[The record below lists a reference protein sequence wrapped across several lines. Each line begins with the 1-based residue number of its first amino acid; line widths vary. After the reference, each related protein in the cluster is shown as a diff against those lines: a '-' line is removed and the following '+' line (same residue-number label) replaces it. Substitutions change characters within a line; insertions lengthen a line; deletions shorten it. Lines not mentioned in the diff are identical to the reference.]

1 MAASL
6 GIPKVLEAS
15 DMVLLAVPDKLSVM
29 TYLYQMRAYF
39 TGQTL
44 EIQQIGSSARESTYT
59 VGDFETDQY
68 SKYVRMRARL
78 CGGCTSTS
86 TVKREFYNAD
96 QPVSSSCSVAV
107 AYW

>member
-68 SKYVRMRARL
+68 SKYVRSARL
-78 CGGCTSTS
+78 RGWLY
-86 TVKREFYNAD
+86 EYEYNEARIL
-96 QPVSSSCSVAV
+96 QCR
-107 AYW
+107 

>member
-68 SKYVRMRARL
+68 SNYVRSARL
-78 CGGCTSTS
+78 RGWLY
-86 TVKREFYNAD
+86 EYEYNEARIL
-96 QPVSSSCSVAV
+96 QCR
-107 AYW
+107 